1 MFKNSEF
8 NSLKRIFDEM
18 PSFKKVELNEIYLQS
33 LLLETQNEFIQFIKD
48 FCEKIE
54 SDNYYYKC
62 DFQQFSDC
70 FSKFDKCNDSE
81 QMSSQQI
88 NKKSKRISNKKT
100 PIINERKKIKKPIC
114 LLSNNTTEEI
124 IDLNEES
131 LDSDAE
137 SDTDLKER
145 SKASKFCYCKRGDF
159 GQMICCDNLKCKI
172 EWFHF
177 ECVKLKI
184 KPKGKW
190 YCPNCRT

>member
-1 MFKNSEF
+1 
-8 NSLKRIFDEM
+8 
-18 PSFKKVELNEIYLQS
+18 
-33 LLLETQNEFIQFIKD
+33 
-48 FCEKIE
+48 
-54 SDNYYYKC
+54 
-62 DFQQFSDC
+62 
-70 FSKFDKCNDSE
+70 
-81 QMSSQQI
+81 MSSQQI
-88 NKKSKRISNKKT
+88 NKKSKRISNEKT
-100 PIINERKKIKKPIC
+100 PIINGRNFQFKPNC

-124 IDLNEES
+124 IDLYEES
-131 LDSDAE
+131 LDI
-137 SDTDLKER
+137 DLKER